1 MRAFR
6 LIVIVSLLAGC
17 AASPHHEQ
25 PVQGRAFDLK
35 QLAKSDI
42 DMVADVNVTQS
53 LGYLRALA
61 RKLYAR
67 NPSQLQRGRHRT
79 QEAALHA
86 LFGPARRTR
95 YAGLGGSRSATA
107 IGLAFD
113 ETYQGDRVAAFIEGM
128 RTMLLDAYGGK
139 SRFYLHDSLDPQKLH
154 YLARNFEVA
163 FWKLGHDRD
172 AAGRL
177 YLLSNS
183 LSGSGNLSFERL
195 AGKLIGLQD
204 HMAQVVA
211 DRTNRQ
217 IKNVIQSV
225 ASAVFFPI

>member
-1 MRAFR
+1 M
-6 LIVIVSLLAGC
+6 IVIGLLAGC
-17 AASPHHEQ
+17 AAPPRHAQ
-25 PVQGRAFDLK
+25 PVQGRAFDIK
-35 QLAKSDI
+35 QLAKSDV
-42 DMVADVNVTQS
+42 DMVADVSVSQS
-53 LGYLRALA
+53 LVYLRGLA

-67 NPSQLQRGRHRT
+67 NPRQLERGRYGT
-79 QEAALHA
+79 QDAALHA
-86 LFGPARRTR
+86 LFAPGRRTR
-95 YAGLGGSRSATA
+95 YAGLGGRRSSQA

-113 ETYQGDRVAAFIEGM
+113 PAYSGDRVAAFIEGM

-154 YLARNFEVA
+154 YLARNFEIA

-172 AAGRL
+172 PAGRL